1 MLRSGKPA
9 VVVVTEVFVNLAQT
23 AARARGVDP
32 IPMLVL
38 PHPMEGRSPD
48 EIDRIAERRFDEAM
62 ALIVGHEMNTDGRRM
77 DE

>member
-9 VVVVTEVFVNLAQT
+9 AVVVTEVFVNLAQT

-38 PHPMEGRSPD
+38 PHPMEGRSNE
-48 EIDRIAERRFDEAM
+48 EIDRIAEAHFDAAV
-62 ALIVGHEMNTDGRRM
+62 ALIVDHR
-77 DE
+77 